1 MQYAVLLYT
10 SADDVASK
18 APPLMEAHV
27 AHWGRYREAGTLAMV
42 GTFGDP
48 QAQGSM
54 AVFTTREA
62 AEEFA
67 RTDPFVTEGVVASWE
82 VRDWNEALT

>member
-1 MQYAVLLYT
+1 MKYVVLYE

-18 APPLMEAHV
+18 APAHFPAHMEWYQRFAD
-27 AHWGRYREAGTLAMV
+27 AGTLLML
-42 GTFGDP
+42 GTFEDP

-62 AEEFA
+62 AEEFVA
-67 RTDPFVTEGVVASWE
+67 NDPFVTNGVVQSYE
-82 VRDWNEALT
+82 IRGWNEALTP